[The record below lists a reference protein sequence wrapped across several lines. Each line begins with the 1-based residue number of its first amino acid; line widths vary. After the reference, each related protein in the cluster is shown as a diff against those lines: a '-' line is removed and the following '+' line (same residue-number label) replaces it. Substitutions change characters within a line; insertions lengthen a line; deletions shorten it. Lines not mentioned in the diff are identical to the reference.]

1 MLYHLDNVHNSD
13 GICVHVK
20 TISII
25 LGDKAYSSSNLT
37 GLAGKFVKLCALI
50 KIQSIY
56 LVDPINISSR
66 YRRKIDFAEV
76 CFGVLVQQPL
86 KNTPQILKVLSLNI
100 PFITPFFLTPLF
112 QYSFEN
118 FDLIL
123 LFPGLF
129 DFERAAE
136 TEILIQTLLWS
147 LCVMHVI
154 ITNVI
159 SRRKVKPSDVCH
171 DGNSKHDVGNRFNE
185 EVMDALEQMI
195 KNSVGK

>member
-1 MLYHLDNVHNSD
+1 M
-13 GICVHVK
+13 
-20 TISII
+20 
-25 LGDKAYSSSNLT
+25 
-37 GLAGKFVKLCALI
+37 
-50 KIQSIY
+50 Y

-76 CFGVLVQQPL
+76 CFWVLVQQPL
-86 KNTPQILKVLSLNI
+86 KNIPKILKVLSLNI
-100 PFITPFFLTPLF
+100 PFITPFFLTPFF

-171 DGNSKHDVGNRFNE
+171 GGNSKHDVGNRFNE

-195 KNSVGK
+195 RNSVGKWDCTL

>member
-1 MLYHLDNVHNSD
+1 M
-13 GICVHVK
+13 
-20 TISII
+20 
-25 LGDKAYSSSNLT
+25 
-37 GLAGKFVKLCALI
+37 
-50 KIQSIY
+50 Y

-123 LFPGLF
+123 LFPGLL

-171 DGNSKHDVGNRFNE
+171 GGNSKHDVGNRFNE
-185 EVMDALEQMI
+185 EVMDALEQII

>member
-1 MLYHLDNVHNSD
+1 MFWSFSTT
-13 GICVHVK
+13 
-20 TISII
+20 TIE
-25 LGDKAYSSSNLT
+25 KHTSNC
-37 GLAGKFVKLCALI
+37 KSPFSKH
-50 KIQSIY
+50 SIY
-56 LVDPINISSR
+56 YPI
-66 YRRKIDFAEV
+66 
-76 CFGVLVQQPL
+76 LL
-86 KNTPQILKVLSLNI
+86 L
-100 PFITPFFLTPLF
+100 

-171 DGNSKHDVGNRFNE
+171 GGNSKHDVGNRFNE